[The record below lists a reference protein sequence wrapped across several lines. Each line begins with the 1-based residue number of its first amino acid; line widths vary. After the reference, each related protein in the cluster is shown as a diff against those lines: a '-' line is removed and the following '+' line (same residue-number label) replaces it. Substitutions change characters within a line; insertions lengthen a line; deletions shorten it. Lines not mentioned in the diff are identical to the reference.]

1 MVSVMLLLLQ
11 IALGAFIAGGA
22 MFLFYEFTQA
32 C

>member
-1 MVSVMLLLLQ
+1 MLELFQ
-11 IALGAFIAGGA
+11 IAMGAFIAGGA